1 MLDRTRLNINKVNG
15 YLDFNAL
22 AYACMTN
29 NITNVQM
36 LLNIDGIEIN
46 TPDKDGDTPL
56 SHASV
61 FGNPGVVKLLLNKV
75 GKLKAKIYY
84 FLFFF

>member
-1 MLDRTRLNINKVNG
+1 
-15 YLDFNAL
+15 
-22 AYACMTN
+22 MTN

-61 FGNPGVVKLLLNKV
+61 FGNPDVVKLLLNKV
-75 GKLKAKIYY
+75 GNP
-84 FLFFF
+84 FFFRISKDTPEQYIKSEGDRR